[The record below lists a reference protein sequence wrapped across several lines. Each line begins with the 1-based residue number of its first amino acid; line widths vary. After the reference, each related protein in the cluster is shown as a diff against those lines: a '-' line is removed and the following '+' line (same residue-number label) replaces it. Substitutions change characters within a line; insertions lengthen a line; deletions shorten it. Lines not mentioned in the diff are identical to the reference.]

1 MIAQWTADVIGKM
14 HLNQITVKELSAVLG
29 YRPEYVSRILNG
41 HRCPKKAEQSF
52 RKALNDLIQQKN
64 RGERRTV

>member
-41 HRCPKKAEQSF
+41 HRSPKKAEQSF
-52 RKALNDLIQQKN
+52 RKALNDLIRRKN
-64 RGERRTV
+64 REE